1 MVFRC
6 TGSPWECRNP
16 HARDE
21 CHAWHHV
28 QRSGFGG
35 RLGVAGWLLE
45 TYIALTDRDAKAQIE
60 RNAEGIKKQ
69 ITDDLAAYESQATEA
84 EDRSEV
90 NRIKA
95 ALNRYYQ
102 TWDALQPL
110 SREGKTAEV
119 VALAPQ
125 AFTPAFNELQKLLK
139 ARAQWNKQHG
149 DRAAAAAGI
158 AAPVRNS

>member
-1 MVFRC
+1 M
-6 TGSPWECRNP
+6 
-16 HARDE
+16 
-21 CHAWHHV
+21 
-28 QRSGFGG
+28 
-35 RLGVAGWLLE
+35 
-45 TYIALTDRDAKAQIE
+45 TDRDAKAQIE

-119 VALAPQ
+119 AALAPQ
-125 AFTPAFNELQKLLK
+125 AFTPAFNERREQ
-139 ARAQWNKQHG
+139 G
-149 DRAAAAAGI
+149 T
-158 AAPVRNS
+158 V